1 MVSIELRVYILLT
14 ILGAYLVPATIERD
28 CTEVQFFLFS
38 LGIYG
43 ATAEYN
49 HLLRWRSAGPLI
61 FARQNFQKK
70 LFKHICVQTVFL
82 VGTVGLEPTFRR
94 TRPLNVRVCQ
104 FRHIPKTLNI
114 ISNIFSKC
122 NNNLQFFQFNFKIF
136 CFSLDTINFV
146 CYNHNVF
153 VCTQIADYLNPETF
167 GIVETKTAIFHKY
180 FGELPRG

>member
-1 MVSIELRVYILLT
+1 M
-14 ILGAYLVPATIERD
+14 
-28 CTEVQFFLFS
+28 
-38 LGIYG
+38 
-43 ATAEYN
+43 
-49 HLLRWRSAGPLI
+49 
-61 FARQNFQKK
+61 
-70 LFKHICVQTVFL
+70 

-180 FGELPRG
+180 FGELPKRLRGHPAKVLDRETGARVQISHSPPKANCTHPRENEKCVQSFYFI